1 MLATVRPMGKRVGL
15 CVAVALIVASC
26 SGDGNDAVDTTIP
39 PVSSTDDS
47 ATTDSVAATDVP
59 ATTTTA
65 PEQPTT
71 TELASTPADAATV
84 AAIEAALASAPAGC
98 DPLDTRQCVLP
109 FPSNAYLVDDES
121 TPSGHRVAFPE
132 AALPVNAQG
141 VVVNP
146 APWNRED
153 GFSANASLLTY
164 VADLDPTNL
173 PTWTDLGASLDDDAT
188 VVLVDTSTGDRVPL
202 WAEPDAGADD
212 PTERLLVIHPAISL
226 APETTYAVALRDLRT
241 TAGAPI
247 AVSPVF
253 AAYRDRLTTDIEAV
267 ESRRDAMEETIAAL
281 GAAGVGRDELQ
292 LAWSFTTASTENTTA
307 PILKMREETMSGLGD
322 FTPEFEITSVTDD
335 PEAEGLARFV
345 EGVYSVPN
353 YLTGDGSPGSALN
366 VGADGLPEQNPET
379 ATILAPFACGI
390 SEATMAGTEPA
401 HLVQY
406 GHGLLGSNLEVDA
419 GNIVAMSNEHNTVY
433 CATKWAGFSEDDV
446 PTVVAALGDMSLFP
460 TFVDRMTQGF
470 LNQLVL
476 GRLMLADTGLI
487 TNPGFARPDGTPL
500 IDNSTL
506 VYDGNSQGGIMGM
519 ALAGISQ
526 DFDRAVLGVVGM
538 NYSTLLPRS
547 VDFDTYEAIFIP
559 AYPSAL
565 DRTLLLS
572 VIQMPWDRTEGA
584 GYVRHLVA
592 DPLPDTPVKT
602 VLMHVA
608 FGDWQVSELTAMM
621 AARTMGVPI
630 HRPVTADGRSG
641 EVEPGW
647 GLDTLAYPSDGSGL
661 VIWDSGSDPI
671 PLEQAAP
678 STSRDPHGDPR
689 NDADVRVQKASFLF
703 DGELIDVCAAAAC
716 TATPGD

>member
-1 MLATVRPMGKRVGL
+1 MGIRGGL
-15 CVAVALIVASC
+15 CIAAALFVASC
-26 SGDGNDAVDTTIP
+26 SASGSDGADTTQP
-39 PVSSTDDS
+39 PLSTVES
-47 ATTDSVAATDVP
+47 VATTDA
-59 ATTTTA
+59 ATTTAA
-65 PEQPTT
+65 PAQTTT
-71 TELASTPADAATV
+71 TELPTTPADAATV
-84 AAIEAALASAPAGC
+84 AAIEAAVGSAPAGC

-109 FPSNAYLVDDES
+109 FPSNAYLVDDAS
-121 TPSGHRVAFPE
+121 TPSGHRVAFPD
-132 AALPVNAQG
+132 AALPANAQG
-141 VVVNP
+141 VTANP

-164 VADLDPTNL
+164 VADLDPANL

-188 VVLVDTSTGDRVPL
+188 VVLVDTSTGERVPL

-212 PTERLLVIHPAISL
+212 PAERLLVIHPAISL
-226 APETTYAVALRDLRT
+226 APETTYAVGLRNLQT
-241 TAGAPI
+241 TAGDPI

-253 AAYRDRLTTDIEAV
+253 AAYRDRLTTDIDAIET
-267 ESRRDAMEETIAAL
+267 RRDAMEGTFEAL
-281 GAAGVGRDELQ
+281 GAAGVEREDLQ

-307 PILKMREETMSGLGD
+307 PILKMRDETMAGLGD
-322 FTPEFEITSVTDD
+322 TTPEFEITSVTDD
-335 PEAEGLARFV
+335 PEADGLARFV

-366 VGADGLPEQNPET
+366 VGPDGLPQQNPET

-390 SEATMAGTEPA
+390 SEATMAGSEPA

-406 GHGLLGSNLEVDA
+406 GHGLLGSHLEVDA

-446 PTVVAALGDMSLFP
+446 PTAVAALGDMSLFP
-460 TFVDRMTQGF
+460 TFVDRMTQGL

-476 GRLMLADTGLI
+476 GRLMLADNGLI
-487 TNPGFARPDGTPL
+487 ADPSFARADGTPL
-500 IDNSTL
+500 IDNSAL
-506 VYDGNSQGGIMGM
+506 YYDGNSQGGIMGL

-547 VDFDTYEAIFIP
+547 VDFETYEAIFVP

-565 DRTLLLS
+565 DRELLLS
-572 VIQMPWDRTEGA
+572 VIQMMWDRTEGS
-584 GYVRHLVA
+584 GYVRHVVA
-592 DPLPDTPVKT
+592 DPLPGTPAKD

-608 FGDWQVSELTAMM
+608 FGDWQVSELTAMI

-630 HRPVTADGRSG
+630 HRPVTADGRSR

-647 GLDTLAYPSDGSGL
+647 GLDTLTYPSDGSGL

-671 PLEQAAP
+671 PIEQAAP

-689 NDADVRVQKASFLF
+689 NDANVRSQKASFLF
-703 DGELIDVCAAAAC
+703 DGELIDVCDAAAC

>member
-1 MLATVRPMGKRVGL
+1 M
-15 CVAVALIVASC
+15 
-26 SGDGNDAVDTTIP
+26 
-39 PVSSTDDS
+39 
-47 ATTDSVAATDVP
+47 
-59 ATTTTA
+59 
-65 PEQPTT
+65 
-71 TELASTPADAATV
+71 
-84 AAIEAALASAPAGC
+84 AAIESAVASGPDGC

-109 FPSNAYLVDDES
+109 FPSDAYLVDDAS
-121 TPSGHRVAFPE
+121 TPSGHRVAFPA
-132 AALPVNAQG
+132 AALPTNAQG
-141 VVVNP
+141 VTVDP
-146 APWNRED
+146 AAWNRED

-188 VVLVDTSTGDRVPL
+188 VVLVDTSTGERVPL

-253 AAYRDRLTTDIEAV
+253 TAYRDRLTTDIDAI
-267 ESRRDAMEETIAAL
+267 ESRRPAMEDTFAAL
-281 GAAGVGRDELQ
+281 EAAGVGRADLQ
-292 LAWSFTTASTENTTA
+292 LAWNFTTASTENTTA
-307 PILKMREETMSGLGD
+307 PILKMRDETMTGLGD
-322 FTPEFEITSVTDD
+322 STPEFEITSVTDD
-335 PEAEGLARFV
+335 PEADGLARFV

-353 YLTGDGSPGSALN
+353 YLTGDGSPGSALR
-366 VGADGLPEQNPET
+366 VGADGLPEQNPDA
-379 ATILAPFACGI
+379 ATVLAPFACGI
-390 SEATMAGTEPA
+390 SETTMAGTEPA

-433 CATKWAGFSEDDV
+433 CATKWAGFSEDDI
-446 PTVVAALGDMSLFP
+446 PTAVTALGDMSMFP
-460 TFVDRMTQGF
+460 TFVDRMTQGL

-476 GRLMLADTGLI
+476 GRLMLADNGLI
-487 TNPGFARPDGTPL
+487 SDPAFARPDGTPL

-506 VYDGNSQGGIMGM
+506 VYDGNSQGGIMGL

-526 DFDRAVLGVVGM
+526 DFERAVLGVVGM

-547 VDFDTYEAIFIP
+547 VDFATYEAIFVP

-565 DRTLLLS
+565 DRELLLS
-572 VIQMPWDRTEGA
+572 VIQMMWDRTEGS
-584 GYVRHLVA
+584 GYVRHVVA
-592 DPLPDTPVKT
+592 DPLPGTPAKT

-608 FGDWQVSELTAMM
+608 FGDWQVSELTAMI

-630 HRPVTADGRSG
+630 HRPVTAEGRSR

-647 GLDTLAYPSDGSGL
+647 GLDTLEYPSAGSGL

-671 PLEQAAP
+671 PIEQAAP
-678 STSRDPHGDPR
+678 STSRDPHSDPR
-689 NDADVRVQKASFLF
+689 NDANVRSQKASFLF
-703 DGELIDVCAAAAC
+703 DGELVDVCSAAAC